1 MPPRRALCQ
10 HLQKLFSNSY
20 TCKDTRPHTHCTS
33 HCSHLSAGTA
43 SVAEMASEAPSPIC
57 LTSAQAQETTVRT
70 GVKGY
75 TEGPSWFSS
84 PCKKPNFNHRHQEEL
99 SQGLSGSLLSSS
111 TLSNKSP
118 FPSCISP
125 HETQNSSNRGDC
137 KGLSKMMS
145 TKNYNGTSEHA
156 VTACGYRQGN

>member
-1 MPPRRALCQ
+1 MSAPAKAVLN
-10 HLQKLFSNSY
+10 LNSY
-20 TCKDTRPHTHCTS
+20 TCKNTHPHAHCIS

-43 SVAEMASEAPSPIC
+43 SVAQRWHQKHHHRDVSLQLKPGRQQS
-57 LTSAQAQETTVRT
+57 

-99 SQGLSGSLLSSS
+99 SQGLSGSLLSFSI
-111 TLSNKSP
+111 LSNKSP
-118 FPSCISP
+118 FPNCISP

-145 TKNYNGTSEHA
+145 TKNYNGTSEHT
-156 VTACGYRQGN
+156 VSACGYHQGN